1 MRRRTWL
8 LFVLICLT
16 YSACTAYNPSLYT
29 GYDILNPSADVR
41 ANPLGTVDHDA
52 ETSAWEVIWDDIRR
66 PDPAQSYFIVDTA
79 FIQWV
84 GELKEEVKKLRKK

>member
-1 MRRRTWL
+1 M
-8 LFVLICLT
+8 T

-41 ANPLGTVDHDA
+41 ANPLGMVRYAA
-52 ETSAWEVIWDDIRR
+52 ETNTWNADWDDIRT
-66 PDPAQSYFIVDTA
+66 PDPAREYFIVNAD

-84 GELKEEVKKLRKK
+84 SELKEEVKKLRK